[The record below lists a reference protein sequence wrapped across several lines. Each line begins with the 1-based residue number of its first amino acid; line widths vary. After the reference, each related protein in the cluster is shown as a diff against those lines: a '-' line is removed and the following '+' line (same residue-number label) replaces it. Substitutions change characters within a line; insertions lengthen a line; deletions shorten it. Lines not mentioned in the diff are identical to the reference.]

1 MIGRFTKLG
10 VYRELLRLT
19 DFYLSGL
26 AGLLALASFILDY
39 GRGQT
44 SLYGDILALAAVAI
58 NGAPIIWGAI
68 RGLWQRQ
75 VNVDELVSL
84 AIIASLLEGEF
95 LTAAVVSFVMTLG
108 SLIEQVTSESAR
120 KAIRGLMEL
129 KPQQAT
135 VLENGGEKVLPV
147 EQVRVGW
154 MILVRPGDRVP
165 VDAEI
170 VEGVSALDESSMTG
184 EPLPR
189 QKGPGDPIMA
199 GTLNHNGV
207 LKARVTG
214 VGEDT
219 TLGQVINLV
228 SQAEE
233 HRPRAVRLID
243 RYARW
248 FTPSI
253 MACAGLAWLLS
264 GELDRA
270 VAVLIVGCPCALI
283 LAAPTAT
290 VAAIGRAARAGVLIK
305 GGRHLETAA
314 AAGAVLFDKTGT
326 LSLGRPRVEEVV
338 VSNEL
343 SREQVLACAAG
354 AERDCNHPL
363 AQAVLA
369 TAGEAGV
376 RVPEATG
383 TVTQIGLGVSATVD
397 GALVEVGSLES
408 VGDVSALPEVLRAR
422 LEAAQERGDTPLVV
436 RRDGRPVGL
445 LVVSDTVRPGADRAV
460 AGLAGIGINQ
470 VAMLS
475 GDHRN
480 AARRLAGE
488 VGIENV
494 HAPLK
499 PPDKLEVIEQYRR
512 QGLTV
517 MYVGDG
523 VNDAPALAAADV
535 GVAMAAAGSE
545 VALETADVALTTDD
559 LGRLPFLIRLAR
571 RMIMI
576 IKVNIVFGLVFNAT
590 AVLAGGAGWLS
601 PIMAAL
607 AHNIGSVLVVAA
619 SASLAMFPESSRHES
634 PPRPVEATAQKKTA
648 AGA

>member
-26 AGLLALASFILDY
+26 AGVLALASFILDY
-39 GRGQT
+39 GRDAT

-58 NGAPIIWGAI
+58 NGAPIVWGAAK
-68 RGLWQRQ
+68 GLVQRQ

-84 AIIASLLEGEF
+84 AIVASLLQGEF

-108 SLIEQVTSESAR
+108 ALIEQVTSESAR

-129 KPQQAT
+129 RPQKAT
-135 VLENGGEKVLPV
+135 VLQDGREQVLPV

-154 MILVRPGDRVP
+154 LILVRPGDRVP
-165 VDAEI
+165 VDAQI
-170 VEGVSALDESSMTG
+170 IEGVSALDESSMTG

-219 TLGQVINLV
+219 TLGRVINLV

-253 MACAGLAWLLS
+253 LACAGLAWLLS

-326 LSLGRPRVEEVV
+326 LSLGRPRLEEVA
-338 VSNEL
+338 VSGDL
-343 SREQVLACAAG
+343 SREEVLAWAAG

-363 AQAVLA
+363 AQAVLSA
-369 TAGEAGV
+369 AEAAGV
-376 RVPEATG
+376 RVPEAAG
-383 TVTQIGLGVSATVD
+383 TVTQIGLGVSASVD

-408 VGDVSALPEVLRAR
+408 VGDGNSLPAGLAAR
-422 LEAAQERGDTPLVV
+422 LEAARDRGDTPLIV
-436 RRDGRPVGL
+436 RRDGAVVGL

-460 AGLAGIGINQ
+460 AGLARVGVRE

-475 GDHRN
+475 GDLQS
-480 AARRLAGE
+480 AAQRLAGQ
-488 VGIENV
+488 VGISAV

-499 PPDKLEVIEQYRR
+499 PPEKLEIIEQYRQR
-512 QGLTV
+512 GITV

-571 RMIMI
+571 RMILI
-576 IKVNIVFGLVFNAT
+576 IKVNIAFGLMFNAA

-619 SASLAMFPESSRHES
+619 SASLAMFPEGVRDQI
-634 PPRPVEATAQKKTA
+634 PPRPATATAQQV
-648 AGA
+648 